1 MHSGMLHSQQNF
13 DNNIKTKVEIKSLKL
28 KIERYGLFVKTKVQ
42 IKSLKSKFRD
52 ITFLSRPKSK
62 TKVLNPKL
70 KELDLEKF
78 RL

>member
-42 IKSLKSKFRD
+42 IKSLKSQFKD
-52 ITFLSRPKSK
+52 ITFLSRPKSTN
-62 TKVLNPKL
+62 TKVLTVYQDQSPKQ
-70 KELDLEKF
+70 KS
-78 RL
+78 

>member
-42 IKSLKSKFRD
+42 IK
-52 ITFLSRPKSK
+52 
-62 TKVLNPKL
+62 VLNPNL
-70 KELDLEKF
+70 KISPF
-78 RL
+78 CQYQSPQIQRY